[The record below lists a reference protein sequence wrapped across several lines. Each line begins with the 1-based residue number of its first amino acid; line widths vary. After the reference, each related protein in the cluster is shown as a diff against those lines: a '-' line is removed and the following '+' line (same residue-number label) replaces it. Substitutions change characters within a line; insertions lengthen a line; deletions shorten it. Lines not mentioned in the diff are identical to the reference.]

1 MAAPDKPILYAK
13 VGGPPADWRNLV
25 IKLASNGQ
33 EVRDVLEVNAHAG
46 WYVQHVRRPDGKL
59 DIDPLRG
66 TAKTRKVWRKV
77 KIERRPRP

>member
-13 VGGPPADWRNLV
+13 VGGPPADWRDLEFR
-25 IKLASNGQ
+25 LASNGQ
-33 EVRDVLEVNAHAG
+33 LVRDLLEVNAHAG
-46 WYVQHVRRPDGKL
+46 WYVQQVRLPDGRF

-66 TAKTRKVWRKV
+66 TVKTRKVWRKV